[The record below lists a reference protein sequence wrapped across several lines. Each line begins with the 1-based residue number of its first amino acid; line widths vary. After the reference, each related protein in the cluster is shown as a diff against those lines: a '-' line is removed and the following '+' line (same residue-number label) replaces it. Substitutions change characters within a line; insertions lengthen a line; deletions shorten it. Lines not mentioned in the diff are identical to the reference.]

1 MATIPGCGR
10 SGGDVNLGFNG
21 AFYAGAVKRFFGT
34 PMTLW
39 PLRNRLHVYVL
50 PDDDLRSELG
60 KRQRILK
67 EFDYCSI
74 QPAEYL
80 HATVQQF
87 AVSTEDTTA
96 EQTAAFM
103 DALKLLA
110 ATTAPFSIQ
119 LAAPK
124 AEDWALG
131 ARGTTTPEWKA
142 LVEGVRTAAARTI
155 NSGTPMPEAPNR
167 PHISLGYGLADG
179 SSEDIQRASDDVTT
193 NGLPPLKIKEM
204 HFLAVHQN
212 IERGT
217 YTWNATSPVTLAG
230 PPTRITDEPSPAQ
243 R

>member
-1 MATIPGCGR
+1 M
-10 SGGDVNLGFNG
+10 
-21 AFYAGAVKRFFGT
+21 
-34 PMTLW
+34 
-39 PLRNRLHVYVL
+39 RNRLHVYVL

-110 ATTAPFSIQ
+110 TETAPFSIQ

-155 NSGTPMPEAPNR
+155 NDGTPLPPAPNQ
-167 PHISLGYGLADG
+167 PHITLGYGLADG
-179 SSEDIQRASDDVTT
+179 STEQIQRASDDSTT
-193 NGLPPLKIKEM
+193 NDLPPLKVEEM

-217 YTWNATSPVTLAG
+217 YTWNATSPVTLLG
-230 PPTRITDEPSPAQ
+230 SPTRITDDPSPA
-243 R
+243 RR